1 MKNIK
6 ITHISDSM
14 GCETCG
20 SSYASGYRIEID
32 GELVVDKTPSA
43 HCYDGVDYSEPHSAF
58 EDLSNV
64 LAERLMSTYPE
75 NIVYTTF
82 MGGLDYY
89 ESEWEKFHQ
98 RQEEFQVEFL
108 KYLSSEGYEVEQEDE
123 DIGCDFDYNDYGD
136 DDYDD

>member
-14 GCETCG
+14 DCETCG

-32 GELVVDKTPSA
+32 GEVVVDKTPCA
-43 HCYDGVDYSEPHSAF
+43 HCYDGTDYDRDNAF

-75 NIVYTTF
+75 ALVYATF
-82 MGGLDYY
+82 MNGLDYY
-89 ESEWEKFHQ
+89 ESKWEDFNQ
-98 RQEEFQVEFL
+98 RQEEFEVELL
-108 KYLSSEGYEVEQEDE
+108 KYLHDEGYDVEQDNE
-123 DIGCDFDYNDYGD
+123 DIGCDFDYNKYGD